1 MELPVDSLTALG
13 FTETEALVYCEL
25 LGSSPATGYRL
36 AQAVGKAPANTYQA
50 LSALV
55 QKGAAMVDESDGKCF
70 RAVPPAELLAA
81 LSATFEARRAAAS
94 TALEQL
100 SRPAEDNR
108 IYQLKSPEQV
118 MQRALA
124 MIDGA
129 REILLFDL
137 FPEPFDALRPAL
149 ERSARAGAVVAGVT
163 YGSAAAPETGEPAP
177 FTVVRG
183 ADYVASRWPGRQVAV
198 VADAREHLAALLSRD
213 GASVLHGTWSD
224 SAWLACM
231 HHNGLAC
238 EIQLVSSPAA
248 ADNPLADLSLTR
260 STPVGLKTLI
270 GPEALDDSQED
281 SQGDA
286 A

>member
-1 MELPVDSLTALG
+1 MEAPTDALTALG

-25 LGSSPATGYRL
+25 LRLSPATGYRL

-81 LSATFEARRAAAS
+81 LGSAFEARRAAAAA
-94 TALEQL
+94 ALERFAL
-100 SRPAEDNR
+100 PAEDDR
-108 IYQLKSPEQV
+108 IYQLKSSEQV

-124 MIDGA
+124 MIEGA
-129 REILLFDL
+129 REIVLFDL
-137 FPEPFDALRPAL
+137 FPEPFEALRPAL
-149 ERSARAGAVVAGVT
+149 ECSARNGVVVAGIT
-163 YGSAAAPETGEPAP
+163 YGSIAGAPAP
-177 FTVVRG
+177 FIVARG
-183 ADYVASRWPGRQVAV
+183 ADYVARRWPGRQVMI

-224 SAWLACM
+224 SAWLACI

-238 EIQLVSSPAA
+238 ELRLLSSSTL
-248 ADNPLADLSLTR
+248 ADARDPLARLSLINSAPPGLR
-260 STPVGLKTLI
+260 SLITPEPT
-270 GPEALDDSQED
+270 DDRR
-281 SQGDA
+281 GDTA
-286 A
+286 

>member
-1 MELPVDSLTALG
+1 MSPPAETLTALG
-13 FTETEALVYCEL
+13 FTETEALIYCEL
-25 LGSSPATGYRL
+25 LGSSPATGYRI

-50 LSALV
+50 LSVLV
-55 QKGAAMVDESDGKCF
+55 QKGAAMVDESEGKCF

-81 LSATFEARRAAAS
+81 LATTFEARRTAAS
-94 TALEQL
+94 DALEPL
-100 SRPAEDNR
+100 VVPAKDDR
-108 IYQLKSPEQV
+108 IYQLKSPDQV
-118 MQRALA
+118 MQRALT
-124 MIDGA
+124 MVEGA

-137 FPEPFDALRPAL
+137 FPEPFETLRPAL
-149 ERSARAGAVVAGVT
+149 ERSAREGTVVAGVT
-163 YGSAAAPETGEPAP
+163 YGPAAQAPAK

-183 ADYVASRWPGRQVAV
+183 ADYVASRWPGRQVTV

-238 EIQLVSSPAA
+238 EIQLLSIPAA
-248 ADNPLADLSLTR
+248 GDNPLAGLSLTH
-260 STPVGLKTLI
+260 SAPPGLGSLL
-270 GPEALDDSQED
+270 GSAPAED
-281 SQGDA
+281 AHGDA